1 MINYWISK
9 NAFSSLKVT
18 LTAIFQKRNF
28 MARVFCIHC
37 CIVDKSFLFS
47 FFFCKLQF
55 WGLQGPLFR
64 EIWKKKKLIF
74 NNVLIIL
81 ITFCFFYQKSLD
93 LLTFLDIP
101 ISIKK
106 SIFNCLH
113 LVLTLHNVRL
123 LNQGA
128 IGNTL
133 Y

>member
-64 EIWKKKKLIF
+64 EIWKKAYFQQCVDYPCNILLFLPEKFRFVDFFGHSNLNKKVHFQLF
-74 NNVLIIL
+74 
-81 ITFCFFYQKSLD
+81 TPGTDS
-93 LLTFLDIP
+93 
-101 ISIKK
+101 
-106 SIFNCLH
+106 
-113 LVLTLHNVRL
+113 LHNVRL